1 METVRN
7 VGIKNVS
14 TQCHRNRASLLKTL
28 CFARYAAWQ
37 LEKTR
42 GPRVFPFYFV
52 KTPCGKGFPEG
63 RQAQWEETR
72 LACSLL
78 CEEEGSRGTQ
88 SSDGVASSEFVKL
101 SSLPSYGQGT
111 LGSAMAAP
119 AGVPGPTSLSG
130 HVGSGKHC
138 PVRPQ
143 QVLPRGGFG

>member
-1 METVRN
+1 MWSGCVALQAVLVETVRN

-52 KTPCGKGFPEG
+52 KTPCSKGFPEG

-88 SSDGVASSEFVKL
+88 SSDGGGLLVCQVVFTPLIWSGNSGIGDGCSCWSAGTY
-101 SSLPSYGQGT
+101 PS
-111 LGSAMAAP
+111 
-119 AGVPGPTSLSG
+119 
-130 HVGSGKHC
+130 
-138 PVRPQ
+138 VRPCRLQ
-143 QVLPRGGFG
+143 EALSC